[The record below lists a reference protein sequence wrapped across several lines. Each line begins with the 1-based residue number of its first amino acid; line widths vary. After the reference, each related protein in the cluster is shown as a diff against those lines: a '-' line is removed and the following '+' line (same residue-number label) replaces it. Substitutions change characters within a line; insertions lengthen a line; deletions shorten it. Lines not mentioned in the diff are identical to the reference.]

1 MGLLIE
7 GIWHDQWYDTEKN
20 KGEFVRSNSQFRTG
34 LQKMVL
40 PVPVVK
46 KVLQQKLIVI
56 IFTFPSPV
64 PGHIGH

>member
-20 KGEFVRSNSQFRTG
+20 KGEFVRSNSQFRNWITKDG
-34 LQKMVL
+34 L

-56 IFTFPSPV
+56 IFTYPSPV
-64 PGHIGH
+64 LGHIGH